1 MSSITE
7 VDADQ
12 RQKWLQ
18 SKENTNRLEF
28 CLGVHECTSPPVR
41 ERKVRR
47 PKAPLSPLQKK
58 NWRRRHAESRCLA
71 AKTVLSP
78 PTLRGESREARK
90 EASSTVR
97 FQTVQ
102 NIPQTECHGETVQQ
116 HQSDARPTQRTAAI
130 FSAKAAEA
138 SAPKKSVA
146 KSLMR
151 KKNRNPHLRIDR
163 RVWSARPLVQQTNKD
178 RVAAV

>member
-18 SKENTNRLEF
+18 SKENANRLEF
-28 CLGVHECTSPPVR
+28 CLAVHECTSPPVR
-41 ERKVRR
+41 ERKVRQ
-47 PKAPLSPLQKK
+47 PEAPLSPLQK
-58 NWRRRHAESRCLA
+58 NWRRRPAESRWLA

-97 FQTVQ
+97 FQAVQ
-102 NIPQTECHGETVQQ
+102 NIPRAEGHTVQLYSNTKVTRAQ
-116 HQSDARPTQRTAAI
+116 
-130 FSAKAAEA
+130 
-138 SAPKKSVA
+138 
-146 KSLMR
+146 
-151 KKNRNPHLRIDR
+151 LRE
-163 RVWSARPLVQQTNKD
+163 Q
-178 RVAAV
+178 